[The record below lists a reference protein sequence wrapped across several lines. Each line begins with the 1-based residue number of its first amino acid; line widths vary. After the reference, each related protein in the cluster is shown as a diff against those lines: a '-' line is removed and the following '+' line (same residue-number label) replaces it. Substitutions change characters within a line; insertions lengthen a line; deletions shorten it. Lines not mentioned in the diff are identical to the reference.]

1 MPLYSQNQ
9 QTFTH
14 VARKQYFGG
23 RREGTCRPY
32 GEATKTY
39 YYEISTPLKQCKTRK
54 NRVYIFG
61 VVANSPTKN
70 IIILSGD
77 LSRKRIQ
84 QTHNI

>member
-23 RREGTCRPY
+23 RREGICRPY
-32 GEATKTY
+32 GGASKTY
-39 YYEISTPLKQCKTRK
+39 YCEILTSLKQCKTTK
-54 NRVYIFG
+54 NRGYIFG
-61 VVANSPTKN
+61 VVANSSIEN
-70 IIILSGD
+70 IIIFSGD

-84 QTHNI
+84 